1 MATPPWKAGKETAHA
16 VTLQGCTRREMWRAR
31 NTGDLAT
38 FQNCAHANVA
48 GRARSPSMPLKTSFV
63 NEPETSTDDVSTDAD
78 ERVWVDRIRAGDMDA
93 FEALYR
99 TYWQRLY
106 CFAFRYV
113 HSKEDAEEVA
123 QEVFFRIWRG
133 RAHWLPAGA
142 VRNYLYLAIRNA
154 ARDRLERAAVA
165 RRWRLGQAQT
175 APEIQSHVEAAEL
188 AAAVER
194 ALAELPPKR
203 SAVCKLRL
211 LDGLSYAQIADRLG
225 ICEKTVETQLA
236 RGLKSVRDRIRQA
249 P

>member
-1 MATPPWKAGKETAHA
+1 
-16 VTLQGCTRREMWRAR
+16 
-31 NTGDLAT
+31 
-38 FQNCAHANVA
+38 
-48 GRARSPSMPLKTSFV
+48 MPLKTSFA
-63 NEPETSTDDVSTDAD
+63 NKPDTSSDDVRTDAD
-78 ERVWVDRIRAGDMDA
+78 ERAWADRIRAGDMDA

-106 CFAFRYV
+106 SFAFRYV

-133 RAHWLPAGA
+133 RAHWIPLGA
-142 VRNYLYLAIRNA
+142 VRNYLYLAVRNA

-165 RRWRLGQAQT
+165 RRWRVGRLGQAAT
-175 APEIQSHVEAAEL
+175 APEIQSDLEAAEL
-188 AAAVER
+188 VATVER

-211 LDGLSYAQIADRLG
+211 IDGLSYAQIADRLG

-236 RGLKSVRDRIRQA
+236 RGLKALRDQIRQA

>member
-1 MATPPWKAGKETAHA
+1 
-16 VTLQGCTRREMWRAR
+16 
-31 NTGDLAT
+31 
-38 FQNCAHANVA
+38 
-48 GRARSPSMPLKTSFV
+48 MPLKTSFA
-63 NEPETSTDDVSTDAD
+63 NKPDTSSDDVRTDAD
-78 ERVWVDRIRAGDMDA
+78 ERAWADRIRAGDMDA

-106 CFAFRYV
+106 SFAFRYV

-133 RAHWLPAGA
+133 RAHWVPLGA
-142 VRNYLYLAIRNA
+142 VRNYLYLAVRNA

-165 RRWRLGQAQT
+165 RRWRVGQVGT
-175 APEIQSHVEAAEL
+175 ATEMQSDLEAAEL
-188 AAAVER
+188 VATVER

-211 LDGLSYAQIADRLG
+211 IDGLSYAQIADRLG

-236 RGLKSVRDRIRQA
+236 RGLKFVRDRIRQIQ
-249 P
+249 